1 MTDEGLL
8 KWISAAGPDVW
19 CDIVWGGIVRD
30 GSVWKGKEIERVEI
44 GMGELNFVG
53 GWVYWREESTE

>member
-8 KWISAAGPDVW
+8 KWISAGPDVW

-30 GSVWKGKEIERVEI
+30 GSVWKGNEIERVEI
-44 GMGELNFVG
+44 GIGELNFVG
-53 GWVYWREESTE
+53 GWVYCREESTE